1 MIKTKK
7 SNSKAVS
14 RGDVALAAGVSAT
27 TVTHALNP
35 PAGVRMNAKTKERVC
50 RIARE
55 MGYRPNFFG
64 RSLVTGKSFAIGL
77 LQPEYEALFLEFYQ
91 HMAYGLASS
100 MAKDDYNLLMA
111 FKDKRKNYMKL
122 IRQGRV
128 DGMIVLQSKST
139 ADDLKEIVSTG
150 IPTIM
155 LNQPYDCA
163 QLENCANIVSDHKNL
178 ADNIME
184 EFLKQKRKNILSIND
199 YNFCIPNFCV
209 FDAFQEKNKELIK
222 DDVNMVHLLP
232 SEDNFEKQISDLFE
246 FGQRFDGIY
255 IDGEE
260 LVETYVRVAAKYG
273 MKCGKDYDLH
283 ISSVKPELST
293 ADFNFPLTLHI
304 QQGEKMGIQAWQE
317 IKKII
322 NKEEFSKQTK
332 IPYKIKKG

>member
-1 MIKTKK
+1 MANMEK

-14 RGDVALAAGVSAT
+14 RGDVARAAGVSAT

-35 PAGVRMNAKTKERVC
+35 PANVRMNSETRERVC

-64 RSLVTGKSFAIGL
+64 RSLVTGKSFAIGF

-111 FKDKRKNYMKL
+111 FKDERKNYLKL

-139 ADDLKEIVSTG
+139 ADDLKEIVATG

-155 LNQPYDCA
+155 LNQPYDCI
-163 QLENCANIVSDHKNL
+163 QLENCANIISDHQKLVN
-178 ADNIME
+178 DIME
-184 EFLKQKRKNILSIND
+184 EFTKRKRKNILSVND
-199 YNFCIPNFCV
+199 YNFCVPNLCV
-209 FDAFQEKNKELIK
+209 FDAFQLKSKEFSK
-222 DDVNMVHLLP
+222 DGVKVVNLLP
-232 SEDNFEKQISDLFE
+232 SADNFEKQISDLFE
-246 FGQRFDGIY
+246 SGQRFDGVY

-260 LVETYVRVAAKYG
+260 FVEAYVRVADKYG

-283 ISSVKPELST
+283 ISSVDPEISRV
-293 ADFNFPLTLHI
+293 DFDFPLTMHI
-304 QQGEKMGIQAWQE
+304 QQGEKMGTQTWE
-317 IKKII
+317 TMKKII
-322 NKEEFSKQTK
+322 NKEEFNKQTK
-332 IPYKIKKG
+332 ISYQKRS